1 MGLATAGCTCAR
13 MLLAQ
18 SWPPSELQKELDL
31 AVVSSMDG
39 GMVDGGWSCDSSDSG
54 NAGTTSGVTR
64 PAMCRCAWD
73 I

>member
-1 MGLATAGCTCAR
+1 MGLVTAGCTCAR

-31 AVVSSMDG
+31 AVVSSMVG
-39 GMVDGGWSCDSSDSG
+39 GMVDGGWSCDNSDSG